1 MTPTIRDIRRR
12 ASIAI
17 TSGKGGVGKTNVVIN
32 LGVALARLRH
42 RVAIV
47 DADFGLGNVDVLLGL
62 APTAHLG
69 AVLSGE
75 ARVDDIL
82 MDGPSGVKVMP
93 AGSGVRSLT
102 ALTPVQWDRLNDA
115 LEEVADSVDFLL
127 IDTASGVSDNVIDLL
142 VRASR
147 VLVVTSIEPTAVVD
161 AYAVIK
167 LISTAGA
174 PREIGLLVN
183 NAVDAHEAELV
194 FAQLQVAAERFLHRR
209 LIYFGFIPHD
219 PAVRESVL
227 MQRAVVE
234 HLPQAAASR
243 SFRLLAARLS
253 NTSAGEERGL
263 RLVARPARPAS
274 GPEAP
279 QCA

>member
-1 MTPTIRDIRRR
+1 MTASVGGARRR
-12 ASIAI
+12 ASIAV

-42 RVAIV
+42 RVAIL

-69 AVLSGE
+69 AVLAGE
-75 ARVDDIL
+75 ACIDDVL
-82 MDGPSGVKVMP
+82 MDGPSGIKVIP

-102 ALTPVQWDRLNDA
+102 ALTPIQWDRLNDA
-115 LEEVADSVDFLL
+115 LEEIADKVDFLL
-127 IDTASGVSDNVIDLL
+127 VDTASGVSDNVIEVLTS
-142 VRASR
+142 ASR

-167 LISTAGA
+167 LISTTNSL
-174 PREIGLLVN
+174 REIGLLVN
-183 NAVDAHEAELV
+183 NAVDATDAELV

-209 LIYFGFIPHD
+209 LTYFGFIPHD
-219 PAVRESVL
+219 PAIRESVL
-227 MQRAVVE
+227 MQRPVVD
-234 HLPQAAASR
+234 HLPQAASSR

-253 NTSAGEERGL
+253 NTLPGEERGL
-263 RLVARPARPAS
+263 RLVARPVTPS

-279 QCA
+279 KCA

>member
-1 MTPTIRDIRRR
+1 MTATIRDVRR
-12 ASIAI
+12 ASIAV
-17 TSGKGGVGKTNVVIN
+17 TSGKGGVGKTNIVIN

-75 ARVDDIL
+75 ARIDEIL
-82 MDGPSGVKVMP
+82 MDGPSGVKVIP

-102 ALTPVQWDRLNDA
+102 ALTPVQWERLTDA
-115 LEEVADSVDFLL
+115 LEEVADGVDFLL
-127 IDTASGVSDNVIDLL
+127 LDTASGVSDNVIDLL

-167 LISTAGA
+167 LIATAGA

-183 NAVDAHEAELV
+183 NAVDAREAELV

-209 LIYFGFIPHD
+209 LTSFGFIPHD
-219 PAVRESVL
+219 PAIRESVL
-227 MQRAVVE
+227 MQRPVVD
-234 HLPQAAASR
+234 HLPQAASSR

-253 NTSAGEERGL
+253 NTAAGDGRAL
-263 RLVARPARPAS
+263 RLVSRPATPPP

>member
-1 MTPTIRDIRRR
+1 MTQPVRAARRR

-17 TSGKGGVGKTNVVIN
+17 TSGKGGVGKTNIVIN

-42 RVAIV
+42 RVAIL

-69 AVLSGE
+69 AVLAGE
-75 ARVDDIL
+75 ASVDDIL
-82 MDGPSGVKVMP
+82 LDGPSGIKVIP

-102 ALTPVQWDRLNDA
+102 ALTPIQWDRLNDA

-127 IDTASGVSDNVIDLL
+127 VDTASGVSDNVIDLL
-142 VRASR
+142 TSASR

-167 LISTAGA
+167 LISTTSSL
-174 PREIGLLVN
+174 REIGLLVN
-183 NAVDAHEAELV
+183 NAVDATDAELV

-209 LIYFGFIPHD
+209 LTYFGFIPHD
-219 PAVRESVL
+219 PAIRESVL
-227 MQRAVVE
+227 MQRPVVD
-234 HLPQAAASR
+234 HLPQAASSR

-253 NTSAGEERGL
+253 NTSPGEERGL
-263 RLVARPARPAS
+263 RLVARPSTRP